1 MKRSLVQTQLL
12 AAVVSVAALVAVTG
26 VIFAVKPFAPVL
38 SLGVLYVFAV
48 LPVAVLF
55 GLGWAVAVSIGS
67 MLAFNWFFLPP
78 LHTFALRESESWVSL
93 AVYLVTAFVVS
104 AFAARARW
112 RAVDAEQRRGEAA
125 LLADVS
131 SVLLEA
137 DHVQDAVPQ
146 VATLT
151 GGVIGA
157 KHVRIELGS
166 VRRPERGERAYPLAA
181 GGRDVGRLFVAAEAR
196 LSPSVLE
203 RVLPAL
209 ASLFAVALERE
220 RLRWQAVEAEALRR
234 SDAVKTALLR
244 AVSHDLRSP
253 LTAIRTAA
261 EGLHDTSLALP
272 PEDRAALEAAILGEA
287 QRLDRLVENLL
298 DLSRL
303 EVGAAEPRPEI
314 WTMDGL
320 LARALEAVGTGAE
333 RVSAVVPPDVR
344 PVRVDGAH
352 AERILVN
359 LLENALAYSPAD
371 EPVSVVVEDS
381 GAEIVTRVI
390 DRGAGIAPTELE
402 RLFEPFERGGAPA
415 VRGGSGL
422 GLAIASGFAQVNGGR
437 VFAEPAPEGGTV
449 FALVLPAVPAPVG
462 MRA

>member
-1 MKRSLVQTQLL
+1 MKLGGVRRQLVAAAISIAAL
-12 AAVVSVAALVAVTG
+12 AAVTA
-26 VIFAVKPFAPVL
+26 VIFGVKTVAPVL

-55 GLGWAVAVSIGS
+55 GLAWAVTVSIGS

-78 LHTFALRESESWVSL
+78 LHTLTLRESGSWVSL

-104 AFAARARW
+104 AFAARSRR

-137 DHVQDAVPQ
+137 DHVQDAVPE
-146 VATLT
+146 VAALT
-151 GGVIGA
+151 SGVLGVEP
-157 KHVRIELGS
+157 VRIELGS
-166 VRRPERGERAYPLAA
+166 VRRAERSERAHPLSA
-181 GGRDVGRLFVAAEAR
+181 GGRDVGRLFVAEDAVV
-196 LSPSVLE
+196 SSSVLA

-220 RLRWQAVEAEALRR
+220 RLRVRSLEAEALRR

-261 EGLHDTSLALP
+261 EGLHDTSLSLA

-303 EVGAAEPRPEI
+303 EVGAAQPRPEI

-320 LARALEAVGTGAE
+320 LARALEAVGSGAE
-333 RVSAVVPPDVR
+333 RITAIVPPDAR

-371 EPVSVVVEDS
+371 EPVQVVVEDS
-381 GAEIVTRVI
+381 GAEVVTRVI
-390 DRGAGIAPTELE
+390 DRGAGIAAADLE
-402 RLFEPFERGGAPA
+402 RLFEPFERGGSP
-415 VRGGSGL
+415 VGHGGSGL

-437 VFAEPAPEGGTV
+437 VFAEPANGGGTV
-449 FALVLPAVPAPVG
+449 FALALPAVPVPVG

>member
-1 MKRSLVQTQLL
+1 MKLRYAQTQLL
-12 AAVVSVAALVAVTG
+12 AAAVSVAALAAVTG

-55 GLGWAVAVSIGS
+55 GLGWAVVVSIGS

-78 LHTFALRESESWVSL
+78 LHTLALRESESWVSL

-104 AFAARARW
+104 AFAARSRR

-157 KHVRIELGS
+157 NHVRIELGS

-220 RLRWQAVEAEALRR
+220 RLRWQAVEAETLRR

-261 EGLHDTSLALP
+261 EGLHDTSLSLP

-320 LARALEAVGTGAE
+320 LARALEAVGSGAE
-333 RVSAVVPPDVR
+333 RVSALVPPDVR

-371 EPVSVVVEDS
+371 EPVRVVVEDS
-381 GAEIVTRVI
+381 GVEIVTRVI

-402 RLFEPFERGGAPA
+402 RLFEPFEHGGAGA
-415 VRGGSGL
+415 ARGGSGL

-449 FALVLPAVPAPVG
+449 FALALPAVPAPVG

>member
-12 AAVVSVAALVAVTG
+12 AAVVSVAALAVVTG

-104 AFAARARW
+104 AFAARARR

-137 DHVQDAVPQ
+137 DHVQEAVAQ

-166 VRRPERGERAYPLAA
+166 VRRAERGERAFPLAA
-181 GGRDVGRLFVAAEAR
+181 GGRDVGRLFVSVEAR

-220 RLRWQAVEAEALRR
+220 RLRWQAVEAETLRR

-261 EGLHDTSLALP
+261 EGLHDTSLSLP

-320 LARALEAVGTGAE
+320 LARALEAVGSGAE

-371 EPVSVVVEDS
+371 EPVRVVVEDS

-390 DRGAGIAPTELE
+390 DRGAGIAAPELE

-437 VFAEPAPEGGTV
+437 VFAEPAPGGGTV
-449 FALVLPAVPAPVG
+449 FALALPAVPAPVG

>member
-1 MKRSLVQTQLL
+1 MKLRQAQAQL
-12 AAVVSVAALVAVTG
+12 AAVVVSIGAVAAVTG
-26 VIFAVKPFAPVL
+26 VIFVVKSFAPVL

-48 LPVAVLF
+48 LPAAVLF
-55 GLGWAVAVSIGS
+55 GLGWAVAVSIAS

-93 AVYLVTAFVVS
+93 AVYLVTAVVVS
-104 AFAARARW
+104 AFAARSRR

-146 VATLT
+146 VASLT

-157 KHVRIELGS
+157 RHVRIELGS
-166 VRRPERGERAYPLAA
+166 VRRAERAERAYPLAA
-181 GGRDVGRLFVAAEAR
+181 GGRDVGRLFVSAEAR
-196 LSPSVLE
+196 LSENVLE

-220 RLRWQAVEAEALRR
+220 RLRWQAVEAETLRR

-261 EGLHDTSLALP
+261 EGLHDTSLDLP
-272 PEDRAALEAAILGEA
+272 PEDRFALEAAILGEA
-287 QRLDRLVENLL
+287 HRLDRLVENLL

-320 LARALEAVGTGAE
+320 LARALEAVGGGAG
-333 RVSAVVPPDVR
+333 RVTAVVPDDAR

-371 EPVSVVVEDS
+371 EPVRVEVEDS
-381 GAEIVTRVI
+381 GAMIVTRVI
-390 DRGAGIAPTELE
+390 DRGAGISAAELE
-402 RLFEPFERGGAPA
+402 RLFEPFEHGGAPA
-415 VRGGSGL
+415 ARSGSGL
-422 GLAIASGFAQVNGGR
+422 GLAIATGFAQVNGGR
-437 VFAEPAPEGGTV
+437 VYAEPAPGGGTV
-449 FALVLPAVPAPVG
+449 FALALPAVPAPAG

>member
-1 MKRSLVQTQLL
+1 MKLSLVQTQLL

-104 AFAARARW
+104 AFAARARR

-146 VATLT
+146 VASLT

-157 KHVRIELGS
+157 THVRIELGS
-166 VRRPERGERAYPLAA
+166 VRRPERGERAYPLRA

-220 RLRWQAVEAEALRR
+220 RLRWQAVEAETLRR

-261 EGLHDTSLALP
+261 EGLHDTSLSLP

-320 LARALEAVGTGAE
+320 LARALEAVGNGAE

-371 EPVSVVVEDS
+371 EPVRVVVEDS

-402 RLFEPFERGGAPA
+402 RLFEPFERGGASA
-415 VRGGSGL
+415 ARGGSGL

-449 FALVLPAVPAPVG
+449 FALALPAVPAPVG

>member
-1 MKRSLVQTQLL
+1 MNLDRAQTQLAA
-12 AAVVSVAALVAVTG
+12 AAVSIAALAAVTG
-26 VIFAVKPFAPVL
+26 VIFVVKSFAPVL

-78 LHTFALRESESWVSL
+78 LHTLQLHESESWVSL

-104 AFAARARW
+104 AFAARSRR
-112 RAVDAEQRRGEAA
+112 RAVDAEQRRREAA

-146 VATLT
+146 VATLA

-157 KHVRIELGS
+157 RHVRIELGS
-166 VRRPERGERAYPLAA
+166 VRRPERGEQAYALAA
-181 GGRDVGRLFVAAEAR
+181 GGRDVGRLFVSAEAR

-220 RLRWQAVEAEALRR
+220 RLRWQAVEAETLRR

-244 AVSHDLRSP
+244 AVSHDFRSP

-261 EGLHDTSLALP
+261 EGLHDVSLDLE

-320 LARALEAVGTGAE
+320 IARALDTVTGDAE
-333 RVSAVVPPDVR
+333 RVTAVVPPDVR

-359 LLENALAYSPAD
+359 LLDNAIAYSPD
-371 EPVSVVVEDS
+371 DQPVQVVVEDT

-390 DRGAGIAPTELE
+390 DRGAGIAPAELE
-402 RLFEPFERGGAPA
+402 RLFEPFEHGGAAASPG
-415 VRGGSGL
+415 RSGL

-437 VFAEPAPEGGTV
+437 VFAEPAPGGGTV
-449 FALVLPAVPAPVG
+449 FALALPAVPAPVG